1 MKPWQAKE
9 VEAGALGHAAVV
21 CWLPGPVKNWDV
33 NPAKI
38 RLVAGAPD
46 NSSQWLGREI
56 DAGIFSG
63 AWLPTRGVRSLD
75 WRLDTLLRNP
85 AINAA
90 ADAAVHRISMIKV
103 VRKILV
109 EADVLCGH

>member
-9 VEAGALGHAAVV
+9 VEAGALGHAAVM
-21 CWLPGPVKNWDV
+21 CWLSGPVKNRNV
-33 NPAKI
+33 NPAEI
-38 RLVAGAPD
+38 RLVAGAPH

-63 AWLPTRGVRSLD
+63 PWLPTRGVRRFD
-75 WRLDTLLRNP
+75 WRLDTLLSNP

-90 ADAAVHRISMIKV
+90 ADAAVHRISMIEV

-109 EADVLCGH
+109 EADVLSGH

>member
-1 MKPWQAKE
+1 MQPGQAKE

-21 CWLPGPVKNWDV
+21 RRLSGPVKNRDI

-38 RLVAGAPD
+38 RLVAGTPH

-56 DAGIFSG
+56 DAGIFRG

-75 WRLDTLLRNP
+75 WGLDTLLRNP
-85 AINAA
+85 AVNAA
-90 ADAAVHRISMIKV
+90 ADAAVNRISVIEIAREV
-103 VRKILV
+103 LV